1 MAFLPGQ
8 KIRSLSVDFFEN
20 DSYLDSAIDDA
31 AYNLR
36 LGDEVFL
43 STDGSPRLLSDND
56 PFVVIKPGDFA
67 LLKTYET
74 IKLPLDKIGFITLRN
89 TLKMHG
95 LMNVSGFHVDP
106 GFRGR
111 LMFSVVNVGPNDITV
126 RYQEKLFMLF
136 IAELETA
143 TTIKVEHRHQGQ
155 DKFSLED
162 MIAIRGRSA
171 TLVHIEKR
179 IGELESSVKVYGA
192 LVAGVLIALFA
203 LVVRLLS
210 R

>member
-8 KIRSLSVDFFEN
+8 KIRNLSVDFFEN
-20 DSYLDSAIDDA
+20 GSYLDSAVDKA

-43 STDGSPRLLSDND
+43 STDGSPRLLSHDD

-67 LLKTYET
+67 LLKTHET
-74 IKLPLDKIGFITLRN
+74 IKLPLDKIGFITLRH
-89 TLKMHG
+89 TLKVHG

-111 LMFSVVNVGPNDITV
+111 LVFSVVNVGPNDITL
-126 RYQEKLFMLF
+126 RYQEQLFMLF
-136 IAELETA
+136 LAELETA
-143 TTIKVEHRHQGQ
+143 TTIRVNHRHQGQ
-155 DKFSLED
+155 DKLSLED

-171 TLVHIEKR
+171 SLVHIENR
-179 IGELESSVKVYGA
+179 SRELETSVKVYGA
-192 LVAGVLIALFA
+192 IVAGVLIALFA
-203 LVVRLLS
+203 LVVKPLL
-210 R
+210 

>member
-8 KIRSLSVDFFEN
+8 KIRSRSVDFFEN
-20 DSYLDSAIDDA
+20 GYLDSAIDDA

-74 IKLPLDKIGFITLRN
+74 IKLPPDKIGFITLRN

-126 RYQEKLFMLF
+126 RYQEQLFMLF

-143 TTIKVEHRHQGQ
+143 TTIEVKHRHEGQ